1 MAVTPTWVPLAR
13 PRGLQLKP
21 LRRHGGQTYLGFVPP
36 IPNEC
41 HTTWRPIHLLSGPH
55 DLASYHISAPFT
67 GEISDLVGVVQVQ
80 QERDIWLNKRDVRCK
95 VQVQE
100 RALGIYGS
108 IREMYGRLTPRLTYL
123 NLFVTSSTQHRPLQL
138 APIGQTLRSADDHIP
153 LLEPG
158 FLWCLDITFRENLQ
172 YFDFL
177 FSALK

>member
-1 MAVTPTWVPLAR
+1 MISLLTTSRPLSE
-13 PRGLQLKP
+13 GKSL
-21 LRRHGGQTYLGFVPP
+21 
-36 IPNEC
+36 
-41 HTTWRPIHLLSGPH
+41 
-55 DLASYHISAPFT
+55 
-67 GEISDLVGVVQVQ
+67 
-80 QERDIWLNKRDVRCK
+80 IWLVRC
-95 VQVQE
+95 
-100 RALGIYGS
+100 RCSRRGIYGS

-177 FSALK
+177 FSALKSTNLCKVKTFDMLPTRTAPNCWSSNSSWVPYHLIFIIYSL